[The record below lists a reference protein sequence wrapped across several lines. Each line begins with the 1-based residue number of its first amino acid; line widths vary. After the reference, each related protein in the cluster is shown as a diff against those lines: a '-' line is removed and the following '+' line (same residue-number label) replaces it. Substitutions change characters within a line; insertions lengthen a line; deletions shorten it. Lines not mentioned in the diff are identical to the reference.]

1 MSCFHLHY
9 LFLLDMPLELTRP
22 DHWDDNDIYTAEYQ
36 EQDDFSDVDSDSSD
50 VSTRSMS
57 TLNSVEVNSYFREVY
72 GRAYPADRNIPA
84 FVPLDNGE
92 AARLEIQ
99 HHYWKLLIGS
109 NYFGPVREILQ
120 AHPTRKKRVLDLFTA
135 DGTWAQEMAT
145 EFPHVDFVSLD
156 MIPLVPHT
164 PRPNVSFEV
173 YDVYNG
179 FAEPDASF
187 DMVHTR
193 RTVTQFRDYHA
204 FLREVHRVLRPGGL
218 MLFGQIE
225 VEVYE
230 YTAPD
235 PSSPNDP
242 GENLFP
248 GPHVILA
255 KDSLPVMTH
264 GMELLRESLTIQ
276 QVQVDMWRQL
286 PELLIPGSSLWHP
299 QPRKHGTKADDVQPY
314 QTGVE
319 DACGPPGF
327 KNVVSQIHIY
337 PTTGWHQSP
346 HLRALG
352 EIVQQVGAWSWRNFG
367 LLFRQVGRDEKEVDA
382 LIEAGQKERI
392 SLDIWQVMRYHTV
405 YATRI

>member
-1 MSCFHLHY
+1 MPVEPDRWDED
-9 LFLLDMPLELTRP
+9 DM
-22 DHWDDNDIYTAEYQ
+22 HTAEYQ
-36 EQDDFSDVDSDSSD
+36 EEDDFSDIDSDSSD
-50 VSTRSMS
+50 VTTRSMS

-92 AARLEIQ
+92 AARLEMQ
-99 HHYWKLLIGS
+99 HHYMKLLIGS
-109 NYFGPVREILQ
+109 NYFGPVGEILQ
-120 AHPTRKKRVLDLFTA
+120 PHPTRKKRVLDLFTT

-193 RTVTQFRDYHA
+193 RTVTQFRDYRA

-242 GENLFP
+242 GESLFP
-248 GPHVILA
+248 GPHVILG

-276 QVQVDMWRQL
+276 QVEVDMWRKL
-286 PELLIPGSSLWHP
+286 TELLTPGSSLWHS
-299 QPRKHGTKADDVQPY
+299 QPREHDMKLDDVQLY
-314 QTGVE
+314 QTGMGTS
-319 DACGPPGF
+319 CGSLGF
-327 KNVVSQIHIY
+327 KDIVSQIHIC
-337 PTTGWHQSP
+337 PTTGWHHSP
-346 HLRALG
+346 RLRALG
-352 EIVQQVGAWSWRNFG
+352 EIVQQVGEWSWRNFG

-382 LIEAGQKERI
+382 LIEAGQKERT